1 LIAAYSILLIFH
13 NSSNTYKGLIAIVLI
28 AQTLY
33 VTCTSVP
40 TKIEKENLSYD
51 KFVTDTIKYRVN
63 SIDEDDFI
71 NKNMYTNEKS
81 TYLFTSMTYTP
92 VLNMVG
98 RLGCQSGG
106 NSITCHKRNEL
117 FNMIFNVKNDYYL
130 EKIYSVDKDIANV
143 ILDELSVKKAQ
154 EDLIKSMTGITEIF
168 DKETLKADVIDGIS
182 NFKTDKS
189 FYLIDSTYNG
199 VTINYVQDY
208 REFKFENTDDTI
220 LEEVNIYTL
229 NKNKMNKVYSI
240 LKNNQIEYT
249 HYSDSHIEGIINVDS
264 NQMIFTSIPYDESW
278 EITIDGKKT
287 KPVMILESLIG
298 IECKPGKHTITMKYK
313 TNYTVPIIISSL
325 TFIGLIISIIIKN
338 KKNED

>member
-1 LIAAYSILLIFH
+1 
-13 NSSNTYKGLIAIVLI
+13 
-28 AQTLY
+28 
-33 VTCTSVP
+33 
-40 TKIEKENLSYD
+40 
-51 KFVTDTIKYRVN
+51 
-63 SIDEDDFI
+63 
-71 NKNMYTNEKS
+71 
-81 TYLFTSMTYTP
+81 
-92 VLNMVG
+92 
-98 RLGCQSGG
+98 
-106 NSITCHKRNEL
+106 
-117 FNMIFNVKNDYYL
+117 MIFNVKNDYYL

-199 VTINYVQDY
+199 ATINYVQDY